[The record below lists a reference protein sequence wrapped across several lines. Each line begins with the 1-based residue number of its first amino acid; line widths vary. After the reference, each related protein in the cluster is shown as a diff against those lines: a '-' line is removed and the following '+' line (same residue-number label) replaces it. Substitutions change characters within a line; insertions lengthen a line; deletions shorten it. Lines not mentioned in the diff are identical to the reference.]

1 MFPLS
6 QGDASRG
13 ALRHRKRRLQSDAAQ
28 GPDALLKSLADTR
41 AAFHKLGGEETISHS
56 RSRR

>member
-1 MFPLS
+1 L

-13 ALRHRKRRLQSDAAQ
+13 ALRHWKRRLQSDAAQ
-28 GPDALLKSLADTR
+28 SSDALSEPLADTR
-41 AAFHKLGGEETISHS
+41 TTFHKLGGEETISHS